1 MITTVLDIISDKQ
14 LFHSKDSEDRYLTN
28 SVTWEQYEA
37 LLSELE
43 DAPGFRLTYLD
54 GVLEIVSP
62 SRRHETGK
70 TRIGTLLEI
79 FFEETNTEYF
89 PLGSTTFRAQTQRG
103 GTEPDESYC
112 IGTEKEFPD
121 LAIEVIVTSGG
132 INRLQVYNRLNVKE
146 VWFWQDSCFTLY
158 HLREETP
165 ADFLKTYGYEPVSHS
180 ELLPSLDV
188 ALLTESMQHPTSL
201 LAAKEFRKRL
211 QETVKGA

>member
-14 LFHSKDSEDRYLTN
+14 LFHSEDSEDRYLTN

-37 LLSELE
+37 LLTELE
-43 DAPGFRLTYLD
+43 DAPGVRLTYLD

-62 SRRHETGK
+62 SRCHETRK

-165 ADFLKTYGYEPVSHS
+165 ADFLETYGYEPVSHS

>member
-1 MITTVLDIISDKQ
+1 MLTTVLDIISDKQ
-14 LFHSKDSEDRYLTN
+14 LFHSEDPEDRYLTN
-28 SVTWEQYEA
+28 SVTWDQYEA

-43 DAPGFRLTYLD
+43 DAPGFRVIYLD

-70 TRIGTLLEI
+70 TRIADLLLI
-79 FFEETNTEYF
+79 YFLETGTEYF
-89 PLGSTTFRAQTQRG
+89 SLGSTTFRKLAKKG
-103 GTEPDESYC
+103 GIEPDVSYC
-112 IGTEKEFPD
+112 IGTDKEFPD

-132 INRLQVYNRLNVKE
+132 INRLQVYNRLKVQE

-165 ADFLKTYGYEPVSHS
+165 TDFLETYGYEPVSHS

-188 ALLTESMQHPTSL
+188 ALLTDSMHHPTPL
-201 LAAKEFRKRL
+201 IAAKEFRKRL
-211 QETVKGA
+211 QETLTGA